1 MAFIKTLGEHLIF
14 LKDIKTYKTLSS
26 ILAMEYGYLDF
37 SKKSFN
43 GNKTNLCCWETQGCE

>member
-14 LKDIKTYKTLSS
+14 LRDIKTYKTLSS

-43 GNKTNLCCWETQGCE
+43 GKN